1 MTEYDVAYEQADDG
15 SWSVHAVGL
24 PVFSV
29 GDTREEA
36 ERQIRDAI
44 ALYLASLEDDGR
56 PVPEVRTST
65 GSVTV

>member
-29 GDTREEA
+29 GDSKEEA
-36 ERQIRDAI
+36 EREIRKAI
-44 ALYLASLEDDGR
+44 ALYLESLEDDGK
-56 PVPEVRTST
+56 PTPDVRTST